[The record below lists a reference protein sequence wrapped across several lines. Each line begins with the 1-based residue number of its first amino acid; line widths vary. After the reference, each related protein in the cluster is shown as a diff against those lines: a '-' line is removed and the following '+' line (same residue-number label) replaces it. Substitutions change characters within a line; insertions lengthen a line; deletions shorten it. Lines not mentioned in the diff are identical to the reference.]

1 MDEPIQ
7 VLAGTGGVALG
18 EARTNHE
25 GRKAILLHRDGNPRE
40 LVALAET
47 MGIEVVDIQSQKGR
61 DDPRTFF

>member
-25 GRKAILLHRDGNPRE
+25 GRKAIFWECRGTLNVTPFIAR
-40 LVALAET
+40 
-47 MGIEVVDIQSQKGR
+47 VVIISTESQS
-61 DDPRTFF
+61 